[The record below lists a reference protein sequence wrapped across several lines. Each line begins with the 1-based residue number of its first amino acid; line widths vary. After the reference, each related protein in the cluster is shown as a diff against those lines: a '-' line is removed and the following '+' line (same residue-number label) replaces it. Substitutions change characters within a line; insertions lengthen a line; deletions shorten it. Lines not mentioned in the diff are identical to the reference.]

1 MFYSFQVTEIFN
13 EADWTSASSC
23 GNDSSLE
30 SPCTS
35 AQASS
40 SQAANRQGGRR
51 HTLGPSGHHI
61 QLPPC
66 FPPSQQLAAA
76 KNILPQTNLPLNL
89 PLVSNQPYRD
99 FSVKNHELLRPPVS
113 LAVPDGAQMGRRSS
127 DCGAYSALL
136 AAQIYHKQL
145 EAAAA
150 AGREGMHS
158 SVDLEAS
165 AEVSPPTRPK
175 LQNFLSVEED
185 STLMEQ
191 YLGGRGCN
199 KRHSIA
205 SSSSVGAGSSYSP
218 LGQLPDSPRR
228 RRTGLITVM
237 ETAPEISSA
246 LRQDVEN
253 RIRPRPI
260 SPLNFLLHNVIDTHV
275 SGAGLLHQPSSPPPV
290 SSPSKHLSL
299 RQRRTGL
306 CTVLETG
313 KSVSSRSQSSSKV

>member
-1 MFYSFQVTEIFN
+1 M
-13 EADWTSASSC
+13 
-23 GNDSSLE
+23 
-30 SPCTS
+30 
-35 AQASS
+35 
-40 SQAANRQGGRR
+40 
-51 HTLGPSGHHI
+51 
-61 QLPPC
+61 
-66 FPPSQQLAAA
+66 AA

-136 AAQIYHKQL
+136 AAQMYHKQL

-158 SVDLEAS
+158 SADLEAS

-191 YLGGRGCN
+191 YLGGRGCG

-205 SSSSVGAGSSYSP
+205 SSSSLGAGSSNSP

-237 ETAPEISSA
+237 ETAPEISPA

-260 SPLNFLLHNVIDTHV
+260 SPLNFLLHNVIDAHV
-275 SGAGLLHQPSSPPPV
+275 GGAGLLQQPSSPPPV

-313 KSVSSRSQSSSKV
+313 KSVSSRSQSSSKVTFYCVYAFNKNK